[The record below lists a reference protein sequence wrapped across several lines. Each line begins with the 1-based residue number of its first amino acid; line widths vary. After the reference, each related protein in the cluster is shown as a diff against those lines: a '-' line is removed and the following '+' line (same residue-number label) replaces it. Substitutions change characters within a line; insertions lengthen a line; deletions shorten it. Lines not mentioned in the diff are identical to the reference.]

1 MASEDIVMKYGVIGR
16 WQTRRDVEA
25 RSAPVTSNGLLHQ
38 LSDKLHAATTS
49 SHPWFVGKTKIFF
62 ATGVLAALDKMKD
75 RTVSE
80 AAVHVTRSFK
90 AVTKRRFG
98 WTSFVGSQPFCSPC
112 LHNRQFLRLKKAAIA
127 SQAKWR
133 QVLATSS
140 YVKAKRACV
149 KLQACLRGHQARKLL
164 NVLRR
169 FKAAIKIQACFR
181 SYQQRR
187 IFCRCRVACITIQSV
202 VRMFACQKSFRV
214 ALAEAREQQLLK
226 NQLVAALETVASQRL
241 QLKEA
246 YALVEALKAQL
257 ASTSAFV
264 RPSADVASLE
274 LFSETV
280 VEILPS
286 IIAST
291 ARESVVCVLEEED
304 VNPSLPDP
312 QLKSVF
318 EFSAVKPRGSA
329 TPVSSSVVPFGELQ
343 NRSPKRV
350 QKTPKGEE
358 SGLACVTSPIR
369 TCDENVTFGKKS
381 AVSKRLTTLMG
392 RSKVKTAKKLPS
404 NAAHVDLRCELVLGC
419 VRHLLFTQ
427 VLF

>member
-1 MASEDIVMKYGVIGR
+1 
-16 WQTRRDVEA
+16 
-25 RSAPVTSNGLLHQ
+25 
-38 LSDKLHAATTS
+38 
-49 SHPWFVGKTKIFF
+49 
-62 ATGVLAALDKMKD
+62 
-75 RTVSE
+75 
-80 AAVHVTRSFK
+80 
-90 AVTKRRFG
+90 
-98 WTSFVGSQPFCSPC
+98 
-112 LHNRQFLRLKKAAIA
+112 
-127 SQAKWR
+127 
-133 QVLATSS
+133 
-140 YVKAKRACV
+140 
-149 KLQACLRGHQARKLL
+149 
-164 NVLRR
+164 
-169 FKAAIKIQACFR
+169 
-181 SYQQRR
+181 
-187 IFCRCRVACITIQSV
+187 
-202 VRMFACQKSFRV
+202 
-214 ALAEAREQQLLK
+214 
-226 NQLVAALETVASQRL
+226 
-241 QLKEA
+241 
-246 YALVEALKAQL
+246 LKAQL

-427 VLF
+427 VLFLKIFSPSHWPLDENSIPVSELASPDRVLKRDVTMSMEQWVSGDDFSKLGSPGLRIKGASHRFCLY